1 MIIRQSS
8 APISGSR
15 EAWEDDAEEEEEEAA
30 VRGDL
35 AKQ

>member
-15 EAWEDDAEEEEEEAA
+15 EAEEDDAEEEEAA
-30 VRGDL
+30 VQGDL